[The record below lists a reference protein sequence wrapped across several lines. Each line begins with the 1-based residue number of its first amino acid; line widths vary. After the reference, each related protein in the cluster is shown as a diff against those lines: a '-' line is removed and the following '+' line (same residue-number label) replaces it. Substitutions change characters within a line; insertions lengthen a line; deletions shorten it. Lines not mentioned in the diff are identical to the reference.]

1 MNRNRKNEN
10 LLVLSWTD
18 WQAYEETLTSD
29 RLIIKGV
36 PSDFYAVTV
45 FPQACMLMKK
55 GGVLELWTRE
65 ETDPLVFL
73 SRYKS
78 VAPNYGFEIQSPA
91 SDITGPRIFSFRYI
105 AADQS
110 SEEICYKSA
119 YGYEALSRKLFQK
132 VFGHTINT
140 AYWNWKYP
148 SSVEN
153 QTLVG
158 IADGQLVAHYG
169 IMSRQL
175 KIDGKCITAAQVG
188 DVMVDPDCRGGL
200 GKSIFTMM
208 AKHTMKQMAPDEE
221 LPYGRNA
228 YCVGFGFPHGRK
240 MKLAARMALY
250 QDRGALNE
258 VLIKASGQHS
268 ENSSDVEAFQSADER
283 FRVCWEAAW
292 QAMQSASP
300 GICLINRNWQYL
312 LSRYWF
318 HPAKKYQFARV
329 GEAVV
334 VFQLETVS
342 RLRILDYLG
351 PLDGFVDTIRLLLTA
366 FNRSEA
372 ICWII
377 QWQMEKLQDD
387 GNIELI
393 NNSASLAVLFSENGQ
408 WSQYSEYPW
417 WVTMGDTDF
426 M

>member
-1 MNRNRKNEN
+1 MNRNREN
-10 LLVLSWTD
+10 DEILVLSWAD
-18 WQAYEETLTSD
+18 WQAYEETRTFG
-29 RLIIKGV
+29 RLIIKGIPV
-36 PSDFYAVTV
+36 DVYAVNV
-45 FPQACMLMKK
+45 FPQASMLMKP
-55 GGVLELWTRE
+55 GSILELWTRE
-65 ETDPLVFL
+65 ETDPLRFL

-78 VAPNYGFEIQSPA
+78 VAPHYGYEVQSPA
-91 SDITGPRIFSFRYI
+91 ADITGSRIFTFRYTV
-105 AADQS
+105 DEQS

-132 VFGHTINT
+132 VFGHSISSE
-140 AYWNWKYP
+140 YWNWKYP

-153 QTLVG
+153 QTLIG

-175 KIDGKCITAAQVG
+175 KVADQVVTAAQVG

-221 LPYGRNA
+221 LHFGRNA

-258 VLIKASGQHS
+258 VLIKPADHEP
-268 ENSSDVEAFQSADER
+268 ENSGYVEEFTSADER
-283 FRVCWEAAW
+283 FRSCWEFSW
-292 QAMQSASP
+292 QIMQSCSE
-300 GICLINRNWQYL
+300 GICLINRDWQYL
-312 LSRYWF
+312 LSRYWY
-318 HPAKKYQFARV
+318 HPGKKYQFARV
-329 GEAVV
+329 GDTVF
-334 VFQLETVS
+334 VFQLESSS

-351 PLDGFVDTIRLLLTA
+351 PLDGFIDAARILLTA
-366 FNRSEA
+366 FNRTEA

-377 QWQMEKLQDD
+377 QWHMEKLQDD
-387 GNIELI
+387 GNIELV

-408 WSQYSEYPW
+408 FSRYSEYPW